1 MHKQGSQE
9 WLDARLGMLTGSRLA
24 RALAKTGKGW
34 SDKRAGVMFELLAE
48 QLTGESA
55 DSYVSKDMQW
65 GRDYEADARRMYE
78 VTTGNMV
85 SECGLI
91 EHPTI
96 KGLGASP
103 DGLIDDD
110 GLLEIKC
117 PKTTTHLQYI
127 YAGVVPEA
135 YTLQMDL
142 QLLCTQRKWCDFAS
156 YDPRMKLED
165 QMSFIIRYEPSA
177 DHLKSVE
184 DQCVVFLAELAAL
197 RQTIEGKQ

>member
-24 RALAKTGKGW
+24 GALAKTKLGW
-34 SDKRAGVMFELLAE
+34 SASRSKVMFELLAE
-48 QLTGESA
+48 QLTGLS
-55 DSYVSKDMQW
+55 DDVYVNKEMQW

-85 SECGLI
+85 TECGLI

-103 DGLIDDD
+103 DGLIDND

-127 YAGVVPEA
+127 FSAVVPEA
-135 YTLQMDL
+135 YLLQMDL
-142 QLLCTQRKWCDFAS
+142 QMICTQRKWCDFDS

-177 DHLKSVE
+177 EHLKSVE

-197 RQTIEGKQ
+197 RQTIKGKQ